1 MANTKWSRVIKL
13 NTTHYIVFVLLCL
26 MHGSTLAG
34 PFCPEGYRPEGPSFA
49 YGCVSNS
56 TGEVLGSGGSSV
68 PSSRAPA
75 PPPIQGH
82 LEPVW
87 GALVWDSKMLI
98 ADYKN
103 SLYFGVA
110 MAHKTK
116 QEAIDDAMSQCEND
130 GGRHCT
136 VQATITKACLGL
148 AGAKGRLVWATQ
160 KFTGDV
166 MATSDRAGANAL
178 AKCEKLGYEK
188 CEVIYSD
195 CSINRW
201 VTN

>member
-1 MANTKWSRVIKL
+1 MKRT
-13 NTTHYIVFVLLCL
+13 YFVCLFLLIIY
-26 MHGSTLAG
+26 GEAFAG

-49 YGCVSNS
+49 YDCVSNS
-56 TGEVLGSGGSSV
+56 TGEILGGGGTGE
-68 PSSRAPA
+68 PSSKGASS
-75 PPPIQGH
+75 PPPIEGH
-82 LEPVW
+82 LEPAW

-110 MAHKTK
+110 MAHRTK
-116 QEAIDDAMSQCEND
+116 QAAIDDAMSQCEND
-130 GGRHCT
+130 GGKSCQ

-148 AGAKGRLVWATQ
+148 AGAKGKLVWAIQ
-160 KFTGDV
+160 KFNGDV
-166 MATSDRAGANAL
+166 LATSDRAGANAL

-195 CSINRW
+195 CSINNW

>member
-1 MANTKWSRVIKL
+1 MKRSYLVFISLFVI
-13 NTTHYIVFVLLCL
+13 YGEAF
-26 MHGSTLAG
+26 AG

-49 YGCVSNS
+49 YDCVSNS
-56 TGEVLGSGGSSV
+56 TGEVLGSGGGSDASSG
-68 PSSRAPA
+68 RAPL
-75 PPPIQGH
+75 PPSIKGH

-87 GALVWDSKMLI
+87 GALVWDPKMLI

-103 SLYFGVA
+103 SLYFGVT

-116 QEAIDDAMSQCEND
+116 QEAIDAAMSQCEND
-130 GGRHCT
+130 GGKSCK

-148 AGAKGRLVWATQ
+148 AGAKGKLVWATQ
-160 KFTGDV
+160 QFNGDV
-166 MATSDRAGANAL
+166 MATSARAGANAL